1 MSAANPAT
9 TTQAPR
15 RGAGRVQTIAII
27 AVVAVI
33 VGILAFSA
41 SGAGMTD
48 GVTKVELPADAAARA
63 PGPGEVPPG
72 FSGVTYDGQPVS
84 LADYA
89 GQPVWLTFGASWCPD
104 CRTEA
109 PDVEATYQA
118 YKDQGLVVLGVFINE
133 PAADVASYAQKVGLT
148 FPITV
153 DENADIAAAY
163 RSMGIPTHFFIGA
176 DGAVREVR
184 IGSLSRDD
192 MTRAVAS
199 IVN

>member
-1 MSAANPAT
+1 MSAANPVT
-9 TTQAPR
+9 YSPAPR
-15 RGAGRVQTIAII
+15 RGAGRVQTIAVI

-48 GVTKVELPADAAARA
+48 GVTKVELPVDAAARA
-63 PGPGEVPPG
+63 PGPGEVPPA

-118 YKDQGLVVLGVFINE
+118 YRDQGLVVLGVFINE
-133 PAADVASYAQKVGLT
+133 PASDIASYAQKVGLT

-163 RSMGIPTHFFIGA
+163 RSMGIPTHFFIAA
-176 DGAVREVR
+176 DGTVREVR

-192 MTRAVAS
+192 MTRAVTS